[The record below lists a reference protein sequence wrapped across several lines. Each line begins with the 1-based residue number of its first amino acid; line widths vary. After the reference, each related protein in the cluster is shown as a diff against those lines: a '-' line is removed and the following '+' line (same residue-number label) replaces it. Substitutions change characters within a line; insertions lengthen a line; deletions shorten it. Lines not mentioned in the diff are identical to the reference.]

1 MTILILTGR
10 FGAGHCSAA
19 RALRQQLLAA
29 YPAMRV
35 QVVDFFSY
43 AMPGSSSE
51 AMYHAFRMLVTYGA
65 GIFNTYYRMS
75 DLLADDHPAPLER
88 PMREAMSALL
98 REFHPDAVVA
108 THPLCARLTAH
119 CRRQGGASVPLI
131 TCVTDFSQ
139 HAEWIYPETD
149 AYLVGSPELR
159 RQLAGRGVDPARIF
173 VTGIPVRPEFKQL
186 VRRPVSGSRQLLVM
200 GGGLGLVPWGEGF
213 YKKLAAQSDIHV
225 TVLTGGNQRLLEH
238 LSGRYPNIT
247 AVGYTERVFDYM
259 AQADLLLS
267 KPGGITVFESI
278 SAELP
283 MLLWTPT
290 LAQERENAR
299 FLIQAGLAR
308 MAGSSDGQCME
319 SVCRL
324 IRDTASLERMSRR
337 MRRRKAQLEE
347 ESFVHLVSSLG
358 RQVS

>member
-1 MTILILTGR
+1 MNILILTGR

-19 RALRQQLLAA
+19 RALRQQLLSAF
-29 YPAMRV
+29 PAMQV

-43 AMPGSSSE
+43 AMPGSSAE
-51 AMYHAFRMLVTYGA
+51 AMYQAFRMLVTYGA
-65 GIFNTYYRMS
+65 GIFNTYYRVS
-75 DLLADDHPAPLER
+75 DRLADDHPAPLER
-88 PMREAMSALL
+88 PMRESMRTLL
-98 REFHPDAVVA
+98 RECRPDAVVA

-119 CRRQGGASVPLI
+119 CRRLEDLPLPLI

-159 RQLAGRGVDPARIF
+159 RQLADRGVDPSRIF

-186 VRRPVSGSRQLLVM
+186 VRRPAVGSRHLLVM
-200 GGGLGLVPWGEGF
+200 GGGLGLVPWGDGF
-213 YKKLAAQSDIHV
+213 YKKLSALPDLHA
-225 TVLTGGNQRLLEH
+225 TVLTGGNQRLLDH
-238 LSGRYPNIT
+238 LSGRYANIT

-283 MLLWTPT
+283 MLLWSPT
-290 LAQERENAR
+290 LAQEKENAR
-299 FLIQAGLAR
+299 FLTQAGLAR
-308 MAGSSDGQCME
+308 MAGLSDEQCVE
-319 SVCRL
+319 QVRQL
-324 IRDTASLERMSRR
+324 IYDTEALEAMSRR
-337 MRRRKAQLEE
+337 MRRRKAQLEG
-347 ESFVHLVSSLG
+347 ESFVHLVSALG